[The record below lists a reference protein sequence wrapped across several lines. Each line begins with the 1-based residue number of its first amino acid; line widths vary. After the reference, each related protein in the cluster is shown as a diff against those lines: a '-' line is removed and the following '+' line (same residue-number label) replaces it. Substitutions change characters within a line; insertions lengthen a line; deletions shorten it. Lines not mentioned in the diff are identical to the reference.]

1 MFTKGALWK
10 FNRQSTINVFCN
22 ATSNY
27 RLPETWCH
35 NSHCWLPATI
45 QNDAI
50 PFSLQTKKQNLKVHW
65 VSKHRKIPRPASE
78 SFAKNWSAWPSS
90 TASGMQPNKRFFF
103 LDKKQARFP
112 ERFALESKQ
121 KWTIG
126 NFHVPT
132 QCRTFWNNDPIKNP
146 CFQTIMPLSS
156 YSTAP
161 VLVL

>member
-1 MFTKGALWK
+1 MFTKGALQK

-22 ATSNY
+22 ATNNY

-35 NSHCWLPATI
+35 NSHCWLHATI

-50 PFSLQTKKQNLKVHW
+50 PFSLQTKKNRIWKCIESPNTEKSRGLLLNLLRKTEVLGHRPLPAECNPTNG
-65 VSKHRKIPRPASE
+65 VFLGKKRLGSPKDLLSKATKTNYWE
-78 SFAKNWSAWPSS
+78 
-90 TASGMQPNKRFFF
+90 
-103 LDKKQARFP
+103 
-112 ERFALESKQ
+112 
-121 KWTIG
+121 
-126 NFHVPT
+126 FHVPT